1 MAMDKPAAKRMFE
14 AAGIRCPEGSV
25 VPVAE
30 AHAAMAAPYV
40 VKPASEGSSV
50 GVVIVREGDNAAPIE
65 TAGWTFGSEV
75 LVERYVPGR
84 ALTVA
89 VMAERPPAVHELS
102 PRQGFTDYVANT
114 TSGKHQNQ

>member
-84 ALTVA
+84 EPTVA
-89 VMAERPPAVHELS
+89 VMDERPLAVTELR
-102 PRQGFTDYVANT
+102 PRQGFYDRSEEH
-114 TSGKHQNQ
+114 TSELQSL